1 MNGRLGDI
9 RYELA
14 QLRAELFHRH
24 AEPRKTV
31 AYARVSGHDQKEGLV
46 REIALMG
53 SFGAANG

>member
-1 MNGRLGDI
+1 MYD
-9 RYELA
+9 LA
-14 QLRAELFHRH
+14 KLRGLALHKAPSSRI
-24 AEPRKTV
+24 TL